1 MCDKLIAAVV
11 MGVCDIKCELTI
23 HSTVTFNHISL
34 YARAFG
40 KTPQSTAE
48 GTCVSVSRCCS
59 FVVTIIE
66 HCPMQCSMESLQ
78 KPLDIMINE

>member
-11 MGVCDIKCELTI
+11 MGVCDITCELTI

-34 YARAFG
+34 YARVFG
-40 KTPQSTAE
+40 KTPWSTAE